1 VRSAAHPPRPR
12 RHLPRQLRQQQAPEL
27 VPEAAFGYVT
37 QLEVSDMAKLI
48 VSGAAGRMGRL
59 LISMIAADPRHTL
72 VGALE
77 AEQASVTG
85 RDAGEL
91 AGAGKLGVA
100 ITTDYATIAHAD
112 TVTLDFTN
120 AAASVSHLEVAAAKG
135 AAIVVGSTGFTPELD
150 ARARQ
155 LAPQTRTLIA
165 PNMSAGINVLM
176 KITAEVAAMLADFDT
191 EVLEIHHRTKVDAP
205 SGTAIALARTIAEAR
220 KLEFQP
226 NAVFGREGI
235 TGVRPHE
242 TIGVMALRAGD
253 AVGDHTVIFGG
264 QGERLELIHRSQS
277 RESLARGALRAAVW
291 LEPQKPGLYS
301 MRDVLGL

>member
-1 VRSAAHPPRPR
+1 
-12 RHLPRQLRQQQAPEL
+12 
-27 VPEAAFGYVT
+27 
-37 QLEVSDMAKLI
+37 MAKLI

-59 LISMIAADPRHTL
+59 LVSMIAADTQHML

-77 AEQASVTG
+77 AEAAAVTG
-85 RDAGEL
+85 RDAGEV

-100 ITTDYATIAHAD
+100 ITTDYASIARPD

-120 AAASVSHLEVAAAKG
+120 AAASLNHLEVAAATG
-135 AAIVVGSTGFTPELD
+135 AAIVVGSTGFTPELE
-150 ARARQ
+150 ARARH
-155 LAPQTRTLIA
+155 LAPRTRTVIA
-165 PNMSAGINVLM
+165 PNMSVGISVLM
-176 KITAEVAAMLADFDT
+176 KITAEVAAILADFDA
-191 EVLEIHHRTKVDAP
+191 EVLEIHHRTKIDAP
-205 SGTAIALARTIAEAR
+205 SGTALALARTIAAAR

-264 QGERLELIHRSQS
+264 PGERLELIHRAQS
-277 RESLARGALRAAVW
+277 RESLARGALRAAAW
-291 LEPQKPGLYS
+291 LEHQKPGLYS

>member
-1 VRSAAHPPRPR
+1 
-12 RHLPRQLRQQQAPEL
+12 
-27 VPEAAFGYVT
+27 
-37 QLEVSDMAKLI
+37 MARLI

-59 LISMIAADPRHTL
+59 LVSMIAADSQHTL

-77 AEQASVTG
+77 AEAAGVAG

-91 AGAGKLGVA
+91 AGTGALGVA
-100 ITTDYATIAHAD
+100 VSTDYKSLARPD

-120 AAASVSHLEVAAAKG
+120 AAASVGHLEVAAATG

-155 LAPQTRTLIA
+155 FAPRTRTVIA
-165 PNMSAGINVLM
+165 PNMSLGINVLM
-176 KITAEVAAMLADFDT
+176 KITAEVASILGDFDA

-205 SGTAIALARTIAEAR
+205 SGTALALARTIAEVR

-235 TGVRPHE
+235 TGVRPRE
-242 TIGVMALRAGD
+242 KIGVMALRAGD

-277 RESLARGALRAAVW
+277 RESLARGALRAAAW
-291 LEPQKPGLYS
+291 LENQKPGLYS